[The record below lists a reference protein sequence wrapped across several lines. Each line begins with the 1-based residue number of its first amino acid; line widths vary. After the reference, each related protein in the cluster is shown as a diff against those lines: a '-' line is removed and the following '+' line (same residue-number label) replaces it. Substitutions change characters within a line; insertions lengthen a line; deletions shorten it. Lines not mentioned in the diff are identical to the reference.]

1 PHTCLVVGGVRWVT
15 ETAPLLTLATALAL
29 AGCAAVGPDYRPET
43 PSHPQDWSEALPDAA
58 ATAPVTLTQW
68 WQAFNDPLLDLLQE
82 QALARNQD
90 LAIARLRLAQ
100 ARAERDQVASRLG
113 PSVGAQANATASRS
127 PRALDYP
134 PGIGESRAYTLGLNA
149 SWEMD
154 VFGGRHRALERAD
167 AEVQAIAQDGHAV
180 RVSLLAELAADY
192 AALRATQARGAIAR
206 DNIATL
212 VAAERLAQRAARH
225 GLGTPAE
232 VAQARAEREA
242 AEARVPELEGDAA
255 RLAHAIGVL
264 AGGFPAEL
272 KQRLMAA
279 GQPLLVP
286 PALPA
291 ALPSEVIRN
300 RPDIRA
306 AERRLAAATAG
317 VGVATADRF
326 PTFVI
331 PLGLGSAASLL
342 HNLFS
347 DASVLWS
354 LGVGAS
360 QSVYDGGQAAAGV
373 RAAEAGAQASRLAY
387 ARSLQRAFQDVEDA
401 LAGLNAE
408 QARQRAL
415 AAAVHD
421 SQDALDR
428 ATRLYRNGLS
438 GYLNVLT
445 AQRTTYQARDA
456 LALSQLA
463 RVRHA
468 IGLYKAL
475 GAGLPPATPDS
486 SPSPPHQEPLMS
498 LLSVPFRIHDVRR
511 FPLCLF
517 DPTHAQPGYAAQWQT
532 EMEALLAAGQP
543 FTIAYIELDPAET
556 HEDRKQRGL
565 WLKHNKARLGLL
577 CRAQISVEPDAARRA
592 EASRQGA
599 LAAKAFGIPHE
610 AVATLEEA
618 VALTRRLTRPLPPH
632 PRDGM
637 RGWENIS

>member
-1 PHTCLVVGGVRWVT
+1 MRIPHSPPAAAPVAPRRRAPRG
-15 ETAPLLTLATALAL
+15 PLLALATALAL

-58 ATAPVTLTQW
+58 ATDPATLTQW

-354 LGVGAS
+354 LGVGGS

-373 RAAEAGAQASRLAY
+373 RAAEARAQACALAY
-387 ARSLQRAFQDVEDA
+387 ARSLRRAFQDVEDA

-486 SPSPPHQEPLMS
+486 SPSPP
-498 LLSVPFRIHDVRR
+498 
-511 FPLCLF
+511 
-517 DPTHAQPGYAAQWQT
+517 
-532 EMEALLAAGQP
+532 
-543 FTIAYIELDPAET
+543 
-556 HEDRKQRGL
+556 
-565 WLKHNKARLGLL
+565 
-577 CRAQISVEPDAARRA
+577 
-592 EASRQGA
+592 
-599 LAAKAFGIPHE
+599 
-610 AVATLEEA
+610 
-618 VALTRRLTRPLPPH
+618 TRSP
-632 PRDGM
+632 
-637 RGWENIS
+637 S

>member
-1 PHTCLVVGGVRWVT
+1 MRIPHSPPAAAPVAPRRRAPRG
-15 ETAPLLTLATALAL
+15 PLLALATALAL

-58 ATAPVTLTQW
+58 ATDPATLTQW

-373 RAAEAGAQASRLAY
+373 RAAEARAQASRLAY

-486 SPSPPHQEPLMS
+486 PPSPP
-498 LLSVPFRIHDVRR
+498 
-511 FPLCLF
+511 
-517 DPTHAQPGYAAQWQT
+517 
-532 EMEALLAAGQP
+532 
-543 FTIAYIELDPAET
+543 
-556 HEDRKQRGL
+556 
-565 WLKHNKARLGLL
+565 
-577 CRAQISVEPDAARRA
+577 
-592 EASRQGA
+592 
-599 LAAKAFGIPHE
+599 
-610 AVATLEEA
+610 
-618 VALTRRLTRPLPPH
+618 TRSP
-632 PRDGM
+632 
-637 RGWENIS
+637 S